1 MKLMPLFLHDSL
13 NITVSL
19 FPELPMERFT
29 NELSEDNLSSTV
41 KEDKH
46 TDVPPPLIELDTLCC
61 ILCTVNRY
69 DTTLN
74 TLLNTSLLV
83 RSL

>member
-19 FPELPMERFT
+19 SPELPMERFT

-41 KEDKH
+41 KEDKRI
-46 TDVPPPLIELDTLCC
+46 DVPQPPIELDTPCC
-61 ILCTVNRY
+61 ILCMVNRY

-83 RSL
+83 RPL